1 MQFILWEP
9 MRNDFGALRVTKF
22 RLYDDAIRHA
32 MEVAA
37 EEVRHAVVISL
48 PDGSLHGI
56 ADIQRRYAQM
66 AAEPGERG
74 ADRRLTE
81 GKGGGLGDALCLR
94 MPVFCRGGRWLIG
107 VVLQMTATIRSTL
120 ASTSRSSSS

>member
-9 MRNDFGALRVTKF
+9 MPNNFGDLRMTEF

-48 PDGSLHGI
+48 PDGSLHGM

-66 AAEPGERG
+66 AAEPGEGG
-74 ADRRLTE
+74 ADRRRE
-81 GKGGGLGDALCLR
+81 AGDERLGNTLSLR
-94 MPVFCRGGRWLIG
+94 MPVFCRRERWLID

-120 ASTSRSSSS
+120 ASTSRTSSS